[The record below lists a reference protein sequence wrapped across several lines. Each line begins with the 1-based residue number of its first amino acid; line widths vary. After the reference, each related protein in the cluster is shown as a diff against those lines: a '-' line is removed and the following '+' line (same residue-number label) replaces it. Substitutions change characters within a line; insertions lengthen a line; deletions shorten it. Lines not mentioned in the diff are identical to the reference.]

1 MCMVKVFFFWM
12 NIMVI
17 RFVNIFVK
25 EKEVI
30 LYNNDWKKRKYK
42 IYVVLDL
49 IFFMNEG
56 LLVDYDNKSYYLNG
70 FE

>member
-1 MCMVKVFFFWM
+1 M

-56 LLVDYDNKSYYLNG
+56 LLVDYDKKSYYLNG

>member
-1 MCMVKVFFFWM
+1 
-12 NIMVI
+12 MVI
-17 RFVNIFVK
+17 RFVNIFVE

-42 IYVVLDL
+42 IYVFLDL

-56 LLVDYDNKSYYLNG
+56 LLVDYDKKSYYLNG

>member
-1 MCMVKVFFFWM
+1 M

-56 LLVDYDNKSYYLNG
+56 LLVDQDKKVII
-70 FE
+70 

>member
-1 MCMVKVFFFWM
+1 M

-17 RFVNIFVK
+17 RFVNIFVE

-42 IYVVLDL
+42 IYVFLYL

-56 LLVDYDNKSYYLNG
+56 LLVDYDKKSYYLNG